1 MIRADRARRWHAV
14 VPRCW
19 HWSTSYTAQGS
30 KCVRRWRQPVER
42 SAECPV
48 RVAAAA
54 ALCSPAAFAE
64 QRWSSRLLYHS
75 EANPIP
81 TVLSALQVATERLDA
96 HKMRSNVM
104 ALERPSSLKMSSS
117 QPELRQR
124 KVARER
130 GVTAAVTRTPPPLTG
145 AGPTSVAAAAVM
157 HAAHAT
163 HTARYAVAV
172 RRRAAWDPPSPE
184 GLHNRIP
191 PPSTLTS
198 FQTSPPSN
206 GAPSPVAFSPSA
218 PCLSRRGGL
227 PPLWRPERPSPW
239 QGARYGE
246 PLPSK
251 QTLKEKM
258 LRLLLS
264 GFGNATRNAAET

>member
-1 MIRADRARRWHAV
+1 M
-14 VPRCW
+14 
-19 HWSTSYTAQGS
+19 
-30 KCVRRWRQPVER
+30 
-42 SAECPV
+42 

-64 QRWSSRLLYHS
+64 QRWSSRLLYHYHS
-75 EANPIP
+75 ERQTRFP

-104 ALERPSSLKMSSS
+104 ALERPSSLRMSSS

-130 GVTAAVTRTPPPLTG
+130 GVTAAVTRTPPPLP
-145 AGPTSVAAAAVM
+145 AASPTSVAAVVM
-157 HAAHAT
+157 HAAHAA
-163 HTARYAVAV
+163 HTAPYAVSV

-206 GAPSPVAFSPSA
+206 GAPSPVALSPSA

-251 QTLKEKM
+251 QTLRATPTALPWAYPD
-258 LRLLLS
+258 LRPWLS
-264 GFGNATRNAAET
+264 PLGCLQSHPYSATR

>member
-1 MIRADRARRWHAV
+1 MSRASRSRRGSLFPRPPLRNSAGFFGCSITQQRRFGLFYANAPAV
-14 VPRCW
+14 RFPPPVP
-19 HWSTSYTAQGS
+19 
-30 KCVRRWRQPVER
+30 
-42 SAECPV
+42 
-48 RVAAAA
+48 
-54 ALCSPAAFAE
+54 
-64 QRWSSRLLYHS
+64 
-75 EANPIP
+75 
-81 TVLSALQVATERLDA
+81 SALQVATERLDA
-96 HKMRSNVM
+96 HKMRSNDM
-104 ALERPSSLKMSSS
+104 ALERPSSLRVSSS

-130 GVTAAVTRTPPPLTG
+130 GVAAAVTRTPPPLPA
-145 AGPTSVAAAAVM
+145 AGSTSVAAVV
-157 HAAHAT
+157 HAAHAA

-206 GAPSPVAFSPSA
+206 GTPSPVALSPSA

-227 PPLWRPERPSPW
+227 PPLWRPERPRPW

-246 PLPSK
+246 PVPSK
-251 QTLKEKM
+251 QTLRAQPTALPWAYPD
-258 LRLLLS
+258 LRPWLS
-264 GFGNATRNAAET
+264 PLGCLQSHPYSATR